1 MHQPR
6 AMSGNMPV
14 TVQEVAEQIAASLRG
29 EDRERGLAEARRLA
43 FSFVEVFGHLS
54 AAANV
59 RLD

>member
-1 MHQPR
+1 MR
-6 AMSGNMPV
+6 GNMPV